1 MHSVCDS
8 SESQLACCGQDAS
21 LPSNTSV
28 FISSEQGHSLTSSQ
42 LLKIRKFNLG
52 TMLVSDPSVPAPC
65 APALFCGVFLFL
77 FERGSTPVEEGWRE
91 PGGTGE
97 GSEDLEQAPCLA

>member
-1 MHSVCDS
+1 M
-8 SESQLACCGQDAS
+8 ARCGQDAS
-21 LPSNTSV
+21 LPSNASV

-42 LLKIRKFNLG
+42 LLKFRKFSPG
-52 TMLVSDPSVPAPC
+52 TMLVSDPSVPALC
-65 APALFCGVFLFL
+65 AAALFCGVFSFL
-77 FERGSTPVEEGWRE
+77 FERESTRVEEGWRE